1 MADGKRAGSGGR
13 REGLGD
19 EIAVLLGSLTRRL
32 RRDFADCARELGL
45 PLGDAQALWALA
57 ARGPLTTRD
66 LAGALQI
73 DPANAS
79 ALVSRLE
86 RRGLVARTTDK
97 RDRRRRLISLTRSGR
112 DARLELAERVGE
124 RRPTFSALSVGE
136 LATFRDLLL
145 RM

>member
-1 MADGKRAGSGGR
+1 
-13 REGLGD
+13 
-19 EIAVLLGSLTRRL
+19 
-32 RRDFADCARELGL
+32 
-45 PLGDAQALWALA
+45 
-57 ARGPLTTRD
+57 

-145 RM
+145 RMGAGG